1 MENSPEKFPENS
13 SERSPEKSR
22 QKSSEILKPAA
33 AGWNAT
39 QVYALAVVCLVIGLA
54 VGYLFRGSRSPQPAP
69 TAAQAAVPQGMPAG
83 MGSNPPAGMGNQ
95 PPTLDQMKQMADK
108 KAAPLLAQLQADPRN
123 TDLLMKL
130 GNIYFATHQFKEA
143 SEYFA
148 KAVEI
153 KPKDVPNRTS
163 LASVLYY
170 QGDVDGAIKQLT
182 QATTDNP
189 KDANS
194 LFNLGMVR
202 WKGKNDTKG
211 ALSAWTQLLK
221 TNPQLEPAKK
231 AQVEKLM
238 AEIRQGNT
246 TN

>member
-1 MENSPEKFPENS
+1 MANETASPE
-13 SERSPEKSR
+13 
-22 QKSSEILKPAA
+22 AA
-33 AGWNAT
+33 ALGWKAS

-54 VGYLFRGSRSPQPAP
+54 VGYLFRGSRSPAQPSP
-69 TAAQAAVPQGMPAG
+69 SSAQAAVPQGMPPG
-83 MGSNPPAGMGNQ
+83 MGANPQGMGNQ

-108 KAAPLLAQLQADPRN
+108 KAEPLLAQLKNDPKN
-123 TDLLMKL
+123 ADLLVHIAS
-130 GNIYFATHQFKEA
+130 IYLATHQFPEA
-143 SEYFA
+143 QSYFSR
-148 KAVEI
+148 AVEI
-153 KPKDVPNRTS
+153 KPKDVPIRTS

-202 WKGKNDTKG
+202 WKGKNDSKG
-211 ALSAWTQLLK
+211 ALAAWAQLLK

-238 AEIRQGNT
+238 AQVRQGKGNSA
-246 TN
+246 N